1 MQYAVCTVLLC
12 TLQKGSK
19 CSCLKSGCQRTC
31 FIQEEHRPS
40 AQYMPAAKKVSMILP
55 VHRRLPQRPPSK
67 GCMLPD
73 TSRQCSTPLCST
85 EGQHVQ
91 LLKNRMPAN
100 LLHSRGTDSGSSAKY
115 MPAASKK
122 GLCSYTAHD
131 RHQRFICPLLYHSTC
146 FIPEEH
152 KILTTCMPVVLIRF
166 TDRKSCPY
174 NYAHTRLFLF
184 HRRTMLEF
192 NHLPQ
197 TRSIWLSTRALS

>member
-122 GLCSYTAHD
+122 RIMLLHRPRPPSKVY
-131 RHQRFICPLLYHSTC
+131 CPALMPQHVFHSRGT
-146 FIPEEH
+146 
-152 KILTTCMPVVLIRF
+152 
-166 TDRKSCPY
+166 
-174 NYAHTRLFLF
+174 
-184 HRRTMLEF
+184 
-192 NHLPQ
+192 
-197 TRSIWLSTRALS
+197 